1 MDSRNVCSNNCNCD
15 CNTDY
20 LPPCP
25 PCGDIPLPPPR
36 PCPPTPGCGPNPP
49 GCSNH
54 TPNYGLP
61 LWKASDVTSWLM
73 QMNGAM
79 LRIDTILHDLALRT
93 GINGLPDDLV
103 TTVSNLCQNYEVLK
117 CTVSEMG
124 NKQAN
129 LELLMQNVNTQVSAM
144 KTDVS
149 AMGISITNFDT
160 RLLSQESVTQAIRN
174 DVNLIKSDMNMLNK
188 TLTNL
193 SSTFTQFQMTV
204 SQQLAEHGAAIAA
217 LQNNPVQAKP
227 IRHLFIGPDNYDDYV
242 EQVRVEN
249 GYTGNSLSFKN
260 GMYFEAV
267 EVVPGVLIVDVDL
280 PSINVTK
287 VAGANS
293 GPAIVIDIQDNLL
306 VRNLKIGSFNI
317 GIRHNKQAGFIYQS
331 NKAAKV
337 VPVNCSLGQSS
348 TLNLNSIRLSASMAL
363 TEVSDMNNGEIT
375 ITFPHFRLVCYK
387 NVEVPE
393 PSAPT
398 EEN

>member
-36 PCPPTPGCGPNPP
+36 PCPPVPGCGPNPP

-129 LELLMQNVNTQVSAM
+129 LELLMQNLNTQVSSM

-149 AMGISITNFDT
+149 AMSISITNFDT
-160 RLLSQESVTQAIRN
+160 RLLSQESVTGAIRN
-174 DVNLIKSDMNMLNK
+174 DINLIKADMNMLNK

-193 SSTFTQFQMTV
+193 ASSFTQFQQTA
-204 SQQLAEHGAAIAA
+204 SQQLAEHSAAIQA
-217 LQNNPVQAKP
+217 LQNNA
-227 IRHLFIGPDNYDDYV
+227 
-242 EQVRVEN
+242 
-249 GYTGNSLSFKN
+249 TSLN
-260 GMYFEAV
+260 D
-267 EVVPGVLIVDVDL
+267 VLIVAKADTYEYFEHGRGENGLTITGEPKFDVQFRDFGPVMFGML
-280 PSINVTK
+280 RFDEITVVRQTGANANIAFAFNTKMPTSQNINLNDYPLGTKENVTTVCVK
-287 VAGANS
+287 QGNT
-293 GPAIVIDIQDNLL
+293 
-306 VRNLKIGSFNI
+306 
-317 GIRHNKQAGFIYQS
+317 KQAHS
-331 NKAAKV
+331 CRVTLA
-337 VPVNCSLGQSS
+337 PSS
-348 TLNLNSIRLSASMAL
+348 TGHLGHIFLSIVDTAPLGSGNWNIEPMQL
-363 TEVSDMNNGEIT
+363 YFIL
-375 ITFPHFRLVCYK
+375 FRR
-387 NVEVPE
+387 E
-393 PSAPT
+393 S
-398 EEN
+398 

>member
-36 PCPPTPGCGPNPP
+36 PCPPVPGCGPNPP

-129 LELLMQNVNTQVSAM
+129 LELLMQNLNTQVSAM

-149 AMGISITNFDT
+149 AMSISITNFDT
-160 RLLSQESVTQAIRN
+160 RLLSQESVTGAIRN
-174 DVNLIKSDMNMLNK
+174 DINLIKADMNMLNK

-193 SSTFTQFQMTV
+193 ASSFTQFQQTA
-204 SQQLAEHGAAIAA
+204 SQQLAEHSAAIQA
-217 LQNNPVQAKP
+217 LQNNA
-227 IRHLFIGPDNYDDYV
+227 
-242 EQVRVEN
+242 
-249 GYTGNSLSFKN
+249 TSLN
-260 GMYFEAV
+260 D
-267 EVVPGVLIVDVDL
+267 VLIVAKADTYEYFEHGRGENGLTITGEPKFDVQFRDFGPVMFGML
-280 PSINVTK
+280 RFDEITVVRQTGANANIAFAFNTKMPTSQNINLNDYPLGTKENVTTVCVK
-287 VAGANS
+287 QGNT
-293 GPAIVIDIQDNLL
+293 
-306 VRNLKIGSFNI
+306 
-317 GIRHNKQAGFIYQS
+317 KQAHS
-331 NKAAKV
+331 CRV
-337 VPVNCSLGQSS
+337 TLVPSS
-348 TLNLNSIRLSASMAL
+348 TGHLGNIFLSIVDTAPLGSGNWNIEPMQLYFILFRRAS
-363 TEVSDMNNGEIT
+363 
-375 ITFPHFRLVCYK
+375 
-387 NVEVPE
+387 
-393 PSAPT
+393 
-398 EEN
+398 

>member
-36 PCPPTPGCGPNPP
+36 PCPPVPGCTPNPP

-129 LELLMQNVNTQVSAM
+129 LELLMQNLNTQLSAM

-149 AMGISITNFDT
+149 SMGISINNFDT
-160 RLLSQESVTQAIRN
+160 RLMSMDSVTKALRN
-174 DVNLIKSDMNMLNK
+174 DIVLIKTDMNMLNK

-193 SSTFTQFQMTV
+193 SSTFTQFQQTV
-204 SQQLAEHGAAIAA
+204 SQQLAEHEAAISE
-217 LQNNPVQAKP
+217 LQNNPSGFVVQTIQLEDSFNGNAMSVDGTFYSTAMRDRKLGKTHICKVNTNTVKITP
-227 IRHLFIGPDNYDDYV
+227 KSGNKNFLIVSDVGTLAGLKLHNFQNAIVPGYITPDGGDKIPV
-242 EQVRVEN
+242 TFRISFSTEST
-249 GYTGNSLSFKN
+249 TGNISKLTATLTN
-260 GMYFEAV
+260 
-267 EVVPGVLIVDVDL
+267 DL
-280 PSINVTK
+280 E
-287 VAGANS
+287 
-293 GPAIVIDIQDNLL
+293 
-306 VRNLKIGSFNI
+306 
-317 GIRHNKQAGFIYQS
+317 QS
-331 NKAAKV
+331 TPFFVSA
-337 VPVNCSLGQSS
+337 
-348 TLNLNSIRLSASMAL
+348 LSAILM
-363 TEVSDMNNGEIT
+363 
-375 ITFPHFRLVCYK
+375 F
-387 NVEVPE
+387 
-393 PSAPT
+393 
-398 EEN
+398 EEE